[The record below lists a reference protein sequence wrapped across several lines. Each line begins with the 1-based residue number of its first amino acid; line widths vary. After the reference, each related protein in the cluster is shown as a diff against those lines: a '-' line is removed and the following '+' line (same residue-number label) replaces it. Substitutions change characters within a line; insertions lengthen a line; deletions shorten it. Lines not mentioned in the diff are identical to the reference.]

1 MFVNGVLG
9 GQVVIPRVSHIRAFM
24 IRRDSTNNLLHFF
37 DSIVNTNQRLRDFL
51 DQLEAVRPGARQLAF
66 PEYVQHE
73 GRESIHFQS
82 PTNDGK
88 LSFWIWID
96 DEDEMSITFA
106 DWHTHESVA
115 AAFSDTKDD
124 ALVGIAHGILDSR
137 FVMAIDVDGEYANFS
152 TVVWIDNS
160 ASVAEMFAE
169 PWSPATIRVRSWD
182 GSIDAAIHSNSPP
195 IIGS

>member
-51 DQLEAVRPGARQLAF
+51 DQLEAVRPGARQLAS

-73 GRESIHFQS
+73 GGESIYFPS
-82 PTNDGK
+82 PTNDEK
-88 LSFWIWID
+88 LSLWIWID
-96 DEDEMSITFA
+96 DEDEMSVTFA

-115 AAFSDTKDD
+115 GAFSDTPDD

-137 FVMAIDVDGEYANFS
+137 FVMAVDVDGDYSDFS
-152 TVVWIDNS
+152 TVVWIDHS
-160 ASVAEMFAE
+160 AAVAEMFAE
-169 PWSPATIRVRSWD
+169 PWSPVTIRVRSWD
-182 GSIDAAIHSNSPP
+182 GSIDATITSSSPP